1 MFVSEVSLWGAAIVA
16 AIVIIAFI
24 ALSIADWKMSKRM
37 LSVLE
42 VTVGQMAV
50 VALVVILVN
59 QTNAWW
65 AYLLWYLLV
74 LILSICWCLYPLQS
88 IWKKMVL
95 PISMG
100 MLAGSIVV
108 AGSTLLCLPVSTFL
122 SVYSVLMACLTASI
136 IQTMQNYM
144 RSLQQGQ
151 PEPGGKLLDRILPQ
165 VRSMAQPMVMVMPTL
180 YAGMLM
186 GGVSAFTGL
195 IVCLLLTAA
204 TFVANVLAGV
214 VTLLCTTR
222 EQINE

>member
-16 AIVIIAFI
+16 VVVIIAFI

-37 LSVLE
+37 LTVLE

-50 VALVVILVN
+50 VAVVVILVN
-59 QTNAWW
+59 QTNTWW
-65 AYLLWYLLV
+65 AYLLWYLVV
-74 LILSICWCLYPLQS
+74 LILSICWCLYPIQS
-88 IWKKMVL
+88 IWKKMAL
-95 PISMG
+95 PVSVG
-100 MLAGSIVV
+100 VLAGSIIV
-108 AGSTLLCLPVSTFL
+108 AGSTLLCLPISTFL

-151 PEPGGKLLDRILPQ
+151 PEPGGKMLDNILPQ

-186 GGVSAFTGL
+186 GGVSADAGL
-195 IVCLLLTAA
+195 LVVLLLTAA

-214 VTLLCTTR
+214 VTLL
-222 EQINE
+222 IASKK